1 MIGIKK
7 GTKVLV
13 VGAHPDDFEIGC
25 SGLLQKYKGS
35 IDLKIA
41 VFSDRMDT
49 GEMRNL
55 DEQFDSLKILKI
67 DPASLQVFD
76 IPTRIFHDYKSK
88 IRNYLLSIKQEFN
101 PEVILCPALHDIHQD
116 HIVLA
121 EETIRIFREKSVLG
135 FEVLR
140 SGYGFNPNLH
150 VELSEEMVET
160 KIKSA
165 QCYKSQFTTTKSGG
179 YYFNSNVMKGLMFAR
194 GGQYGIP
201 YAEGFEVYQLK
212 M

>member
-1 MIGIKK
+1 MLGGKK
-7 GTKVLV
+7 NIKVLV

-25 SGLLQKYKGS
+25 AGTLLKYKDN

-49 GEMRNL
+49 GEMRSINEL
-55 DEQFDSLKILKI
+55 DDSIEILGFDRKAV
-67 DPASLQVFD
+67 DVYD

-88 IRNYLLSIKQEFN
+88 IRNLLLKLKDSFE
-101 PEVILCPALHDIHQD
+101 PDVIMCPALHDIHQD

-121 EETIRIFREKSVLG
+121 EETIRIFRENSVFG

-140 SGYGFNPNLH
+140 SGYGFQPNLH
-150 VELSEEMVET
+150 VSLTEEIVNL

-179 YYFNSNVMKGLMFAR
+179 FYFSDDVMKGLMFAR
-194 GGQYGIP
+194 GGQFGISF
-201 YAEGFEVYQLK
+201 AEAFEVYHLK
-212 M
+212 L